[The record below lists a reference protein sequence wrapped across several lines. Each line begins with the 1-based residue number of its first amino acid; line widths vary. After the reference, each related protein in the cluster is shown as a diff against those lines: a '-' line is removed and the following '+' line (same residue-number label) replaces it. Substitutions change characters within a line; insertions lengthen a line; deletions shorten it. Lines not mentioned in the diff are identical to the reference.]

1 MSCISAIFFD
11 LDNTLADDSGS
22 LRQSLEKTLPLITG
36 RYPDL
41 TLEKVY
47 QTFREVNTWHW
58 ENYDQSPI
66 AAMRSAQEV
75 RSHIAAET
83 LESLGHSDRELA
95 CSMAQI
101 FQAARRATYACY
113 DDTMPVLNSLKEN
126 YSLVLVT
133 NGNSEM
139 QREKIVKFGL
149 DQIMDAIFIA
159 QETGCSKPAPEIFHK
174 AMQSV
179 KAKPENSLMVGDH
192 AEKDIQ
198 GAKDV
203 GMRTAWMRRDNR
215 SAEVVG
221 PAPDYIVRT
230 MTEIQEIVEQ
240 ND

>member
-1 MSCISAIFFD
+1 MSSICAIFFD

-22 LRQSLEKTLPLITG
+22 LKQALEKTLPLISD

-41 TLEKVY
+41 TLTKVY
-47 QTFREVNTWHW
+47 QEFRRVNTWHW

-66 AAMRSAQEV
+66 GTMKSAQEV

-83 LESLGHSDRELA
+83 LESLGYPDRELA
-95 CSMAQI
+95 GLMAQI
-101 FQAARRATYACY
+101 FQVERRNTYACY
-113 DDTMPVLNSLKEN
+113 HDTMSVLQSLKTN

-139 QREKIVKFGL
+139 QREKIAKCGL
-149 DQIMDAIFIA
+149 EPLMDAIFIA
-159 QETGCSKPAPEIFHK
+159 QETGFSKPSPEIFQK
-174 AMQSV
+174 AMLSV
-179 KAKPENSLMVGDH
+179 KAKPESSLMVGDH

-198 GAKDV
+198 GAMAV
-203 GMRTAWMRRDNR
+203 GMRTAWIRRENR

-221 PAPDYIVRT
+221 QAPDYIVRT